1 MISSRRAFLST
12 LGASVGAAI
21 AAATF
26 VDRSRAA
33 PSVPPPVRMA
43 WPWPV
48 RAPDP
53 WATND
58 PVSALLGM
66 SLFPSL
72 YARAIDGVIE
82 PKLALGAPKEAKL
95 GVRVDLPTYVRP
107 ADVVAS
113 IYRARNAAAK
123 LWLKDVPIPRVDGM
137 HGVLFPFV
145 GDVDGLMRKL
155 ATPLA
160 GIARIE
166 PRKVS
171 PMGAFDASV
180 EPIGGGKAVDPAAPR
195 VLKLKRRNV
204 WGVAVPPLVNA
215 HRLRTFELSG
225 AIDLA
230 QSLRAFERG
239 DTDVAWLGD
248 GLFSPRTGARAIDL
262 GPLAYVAVRAGK
274 DAPEIAHPGGVLG
287 LVDSIAPDRLD
298 HLGLLRRGHLAPAA
312 TAFPR
317 SAPSL
322 RPDLPI
328 AVRASMPM
336 LVAAAEVI
344 ARELGVKVAPLEDAA
359 MDRALADGSFALALE
374 MMRAIDETS
383 DGAAASLATCIGAPT
398 LPPAGTTPRAI
409 AAQASCALGWEIAL
423 IGAQAGPVWIP
434 RAAFGGLDLEGAS
447 ETRFSG

>member
-1 MISSRRAFLST
+1 MTSRRAFFSMLST
-12 LGASVGAAI
+12 IGATI
-21 AAATF
+21 AASTF

-33 PSVPPPVRMA
+33 PSVPAPVRMA

-48 RAPDP
+48 RTPDP
-53 WATND
+53 WAAND
-58 PVSALLGM
+58 PVSALVGM

-113 IYRARNAAAK
+113 IFRARNGAAR
-123 LWLKDVPIPRVDGM
+123 LWLKDLPIPRVDGM

-145 GDVDGLMRKL
+145 GDVDGLMRRL
-155 ATPLA
+155 ASPLA

-171 PMGAFDASV
+171 PMGAFDVAV
-180 EPIGGGKAVDPAAPR
+180 EAVGGGKIVDPAAPR

-230 QSLRAFERG
+230 PSLRAFERG

-248 GLFSPRTGARAIDL
+248 GLFNPRTGARAIDL
-262 GPLAYVAVRAGK
+262 GPLAYLAVRAGK
-274 DAPEIAHPGGVLG
+274 NAPEIAHPGGVLG

-298 HLGLLRRGHLAPAA
+298 HLGLLRRGHVAPAQA
-312 TAFPR
+312 GAFAR
-317 SAPSL
+317 SVPSL
-322 RPDLPI
+322 RADLPI

-344 ARELGVKVAPLEDAA
+344 ARELGVKPAPLEDAA
-359 MDRALADGSFALALE
+359 MDRALADGTFALALE
-374 MMRAIDETS
+374 MVRAVDETA
-383 DGAAASLATCIGAPT
+383 DGAAIALATFDGAT
-398 LPPAGTTPRAI
+398 TTPPPGTTPRAVAS
-409 AAQASCALGWEIAL
+409 AATSALGWEIAL

-434 RAAFGGLDLEGAS
+434 RASFGGLDLEGAS
-447 ETRFSG
+447 EARFSG